1 MIEKTYNVGIYC
13 RLSNDDERDGE
24 SVSIENQKLLLQS
37 YVRQRGWNE
46 IAVYCDDGYS
56 GTNFDRPG
64 VKRLIEDAKAKKINL
79 ILVKDLSRFGRNYI
93 EFGQYT
99 DYLFPSL
106 GCRFIA
112 LNNGIDTM
120 SDNGSTDVMCF
131 LNLFNEFY
139 SRDTSKKVKA
149 VKRACA
155 ESGKFMGT
163 YPAYGYKRDPEDKHH
178 LVIDE
183 ETAPTVRRIFSMRA
197 SGMGFRA
204 IAVTLNEEG
213 VLPPGALYY
222 QRKGRSD
229 PRNVNHK
236 WAETTVKALIRSE
249 VYIGNMVQGKTGT
262 LSYKSRK
269 LINKPEEEWIRVE
282 GTHEPIISR
291 EVWDTV
297 VSIDKK
303 KVRKTPPTDG
313 IRSIFTGLV
322 YCADCGFKMR
332 NHIERFTYKDGTP
345 GRYSS
350 FICGNYAR
358 SGKSACTIHSIYEN
372 VLEELVL
379 TDIREKARFVECDGE
394 RLAEQISRMKEKESR
409 SRVISYEQ
417 EMKAAA
423 ARMTELERLMQNL
436 YEDKCT
442 GTIPQTVFQTLMRK
456 YETERAEKAAAIP
469 ELEQKVRAQLE
480 NRQDANRWMEVIR
493 RYTEITA
500 LDENILFELVDR
512 IEVGEARKVN
522 GQRICDVKVVYR
534 YVGSVDDAL
543 SQERLEAYEKLYKV
557 GIYCRLSVDDASN
570 SAKAKNYIP
579 ADESVSIENQYEL
592 LSKFVMLNGWTEV
605 KTYRDDGYSGGNFQ
619 RPGFLEML
627 EDARHGLINLI
638 LVKDLSRLG
647 RDFVEVGRYTDVIF
661 PSLGC
666 RFVSVLDCLDTEGD
680 NTDMLHFRSLMND
693 YHLKDLSNKVKS
705 VLHAKM
711 RSGQYIAAYAPYGY
725 RKSEEDRHRLVIDE
739 EAAAVVRRMFELRRA
754 GMAYGKIAAVLNSE
768 GILSPRWYWAKLYGN
783 GSCKYAN
790 LWMYATVKNIL
801 TNEVYTG
808 NLIQNQT
815 GSRSYKDDTM
825 IYKPESEWIR
835 HEALHEAIIS
845 PEVWNEVQ
853 AINRERTLLSAD
865 NAPPK
870 PFLFTGKLV
879 CADCKAPLQGNR
891 ETQRRKNGTSKKY
904 VSYFC
909 SRYTASGYGACSRHT
924 IYEMTLTELVLSEI
938 RAHAEALELDEA
950 AMLDRLQAQRTAADA
965 ERLESVRQEIG
976 KLRRRVHELEQM
988 TVKLYEDKVC
998 GSISAAS
1005 FAVLL
1010 EKTEQE
1016 RRQRTDRLDTLLAE
1030 VREYEQSA
1038 ADIQSWAAVVR
1049 KHLHIRELDRETVDE
1064 LIDRIEVG
1072 EKTVVDGKNVRDIKI
1087 YYRFVGNI

>member
-1 MIEKTYNVGIYC
+1 
-13 RLSNDDERDGE
+13 
-24 SVSIENQKLLLQS
+24 
-37 YVRQRGWNE
+37 
-46 IAVYCDDGYS
+46 
-56 GTNFDRPG
+56 
-64 VKRLIEDAKAKKINL
+64 
-79 ILVKDLSRFGRNYI
+79 
-93 EFGQYT
+93 
-99 DYLFPSL
+99 
-106 GCRFIA
+106 
-112 LNNGIDTM
+112 
-120 SDNGSTDVMCF
+120 
-131 LNLFNEFY
+131 
-139 SRDTSKKVKA
+139 
-149 VKRACA
+149 
-155 ESGKFMGT
+155 
-163 YPAYGYKRDPEDKHH
+163 
-178 LVIDE
+178 
-183 ETAPTVRRIFSMRA
+183 
-197 SGMGFRA
+197 
-204 IAVTLNEEG
+204 
-213 VLPPGALYY
+213 
-222 QRKGRSD
+222 
-229 PRNVNHK
+229 
-236 WAETTVKALIRSE
+236 
-249 VYIGNMVQGKTGT
+249 
-262 LSYKSRK
+262 
-269 LINKPEEEWIRVE
+269 
-282 GTHEPIISR
+282 
-291 EVWDTV
+291 
-297 VSIDKK
+297 
-303 KVRKTPPTDG
+303 
-313 IRSIFTGLV
+313 
-322 YCADCGFKMR
+322 
-332 NHIERFTYKDGTP
+332 
-345 GRYSS
+345 
-350 FICGNYAR
+350 
-358 SGKSACTIHSIYEN
+358 
-372 VLEELVL
+372 
-379 TDIREKARFVECDGE
+379 
-394 RLAEQISRMKEKESR
+394 MK
-409 SRVISYEQ
+409 
-417 EMKAAA
+417 
-423 ARMTELERLMQNL
+423 
-436 YEDKCT
+436 
-442 GTIPQTVFQTLMRK
+442 
-456 YETERAEKAAAIP
+456 
-469 ELEQKVRAQLE
+469 
-480 NRQDANRWMEVIR
+480 
-493 RYTEITA
+493 
-500 LDENILFELVDR
+500 
-512 IEVGEARKVN
+512 
-522 GQRICDVKVVYR
+522 
-534 YVGSVDDAL
+534 
-543 SQERLEAYEKLYKV
+543 KLYKV

-605 KTYRDDGYSGGNFQ
+605 KSYRDDGYSGGNFQ

-647 RDFVEVGRYTDVIF
+647 RDFVEVGRYTDVVF

-705 VLHAKM
+705 VLLAKM

-790 LWMYATVKNIL
+790 LWMYATVKNVL

-853 AINRERTLLSAD
+853 AINRERTRLSAD

-891 ETQRRKNGTSKKY
+891 ETQRRKNGTFKKY

-924 IYEMTLTELVLSEI
+924 IYEMTLAELVLSEI

-950 AMLDRLQAQRTAADA
+950 AMLGRLQVQRTAADA

-976 KLRRRVHELEQM
+976 KLRRRVYELEQM
-988 TVKLYEDKVC
+988 TAKLYEDKVC
-998 GSISAAS
+998 GSISAVS

>member
-1 MIEKTYNVGIYC
+1 MNEALQQSLYDK
-13 RLSNDDERDGE
+13 LSREQDKYRDWLKGQPPE
-24 SVSIENQKLLLQS
+24 EILHHSYEYTVREDILMSMEELTLSEAETRALLLSPSPMAILYDKFSDLETGYMDTIRDSIE
-37 YVRQRGWNE
+37 
-46 IAVYCDDGYS
+46 D
-56 GTNFDRPG
+56 T
-64 VKRLIEDAKAKKINL
+64 AKDEAKKLRDLPVYPYPADHAREQGELDVYRASFRAN
-79 ILVKDLSRFGRNYI
+79 VSCKDAIEAAIRDNYHDNRLDTAAVGQVA
-93 EFGQYT
+93 EQFGQERMLYVLAAT
-99 DYLFPSL
+99 VRHFDYD
-106 GCRFIA
+106 GRI
-112 LNNGIDTM
+112 
-120 SDNGSTDVMCF
+120 
-131 LNLFNEFY
+131 
-139 SRDTSKKVKA
+139 SRDN
-149 VKRACA
+149 KR
-155 ESGKFMGT
+155 
-163 YPAYGYKRDPEDKHH
+163 
-178 LVIDE
+178 
-183 ETAPTVRRIFSMRA
+183 
-197 SGMGFRA
+197 
-204 IAVTLNEEG
+204 
-213 VLPPGALYY
+213 
-222 QRKGRSD
+222 
-229 PRNVNHK
+229 
-236 WAETTVKALIRSE
+236 WA
-249 VYIGNMVQGKTGT
+249 N
-262 LSYKSRK
+262 
-269 LINKPEEEWIRVE
+269 
-282 GTHEPIISR
+282 
-291 EVWDTV
+291 
-297 VSIDKK
+297 
-303 KVRKTPPTDG
+303 
-313 IRSIFTGLV
+313 
-322 YCADCGFKMR
+322 
-332 NHIERFTYKDGTP
+332 
-345 GRYSS
+345 
-350 FICGNYAR
+350 
-358 SGKSACTIHSIYEN
+358 
-372 VLEELVL
+372 
-379 TDIREKARFVECDGE
+379 
-394 RLAEQISRMKEKESR
+394 
-409 SRVISYEQ
+409 
-417 EMKAAA
+417 
-423 ARMTELERLMQNL
+423 
-436 YEDKCT
+436 
-442 GTIPQTVFQTLMRK
+442 
-456 YETERAEKAAAIP
+456 
-469 ELEQKVRAQLE
+469 
-480 NRQDANRWMEVIR
+480 
-493 RYTEITA
+493 
-500 LDENILFELVDR
+500 
-512 IEVGEARKVN
+512 
-522 GQRICDVKVVYR
+522 
-534 YVGSVDDAL
+534 
-543 SQERLEAYEKLYKV
+543 
-557 GIYCRLSVDDASN
+557 
-570 SAKAKNYIP
+570 
-579 ADESVSIENQYEL
+579 
-592 LSKFVMLNGWTEV
+592 
-605 KTYRDDGYSGGNFQ
+605 
-619 RPGFLEML
+619 
-627 EDARHGLINLI
+627 INLI

-870 PFLFTGKLV
+870 PFLFTGKLI
-879 CADCKAPLQGNR
+879 CTDCKAPLQGNR